1 VTERR
6 DVSIPGPDLRSAMD
20 LVAGEYLRFLRG
32 GPEPATDDDTKAFAA
47 HHTACRA
54 ALAHLEHLIKLARA
68 MGSTGAELEEA
79 AVVLVEAREAI
90 AAFKEE
96 DLDGEEEQC

>member
-6 DVSIPGPDLRSAMD
+6 DVSILGPDLRSAMA

-32 GPEPATDDDTKAFAA
+32 GPEPATGDDTKSFAS
-47 HHTACRA
+47 HHAACRA

-68 MGSTGAELEEA
+68 MGSTGAEVEEA